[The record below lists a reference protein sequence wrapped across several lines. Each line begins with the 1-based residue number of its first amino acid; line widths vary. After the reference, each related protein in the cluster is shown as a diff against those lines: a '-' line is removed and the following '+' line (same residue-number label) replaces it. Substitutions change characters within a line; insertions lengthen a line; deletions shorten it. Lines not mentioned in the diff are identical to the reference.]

1 MSLNEANEQTIFLQR
16 SPLYSCRTS
25 LHTSLVMGSNKIVRA
40 AWDYEIN
47 NKRDVGTNVK
57 LLCVWLSLL
66 QSNLCPIERH
76 NLADWIE
83 N

>member
-1 MSLNEANEQTIFLQR
+1 MTLNEANEETIFLQR

-25 LHTSLVMGSNKIVRA
+25 LHTSLIMGSNKIVRA
-40 AWDYEIN
+40 DWDYQMN
-47 NKRDVGTNVK
+47 NRLDVWTNVK
-57 LLCVWLSLL
+57 LPFSLL
-66 QSNLCPIERH
+66 QSNVCPIEIH